1 MFGYI
6 DMNMT
11 MFHGLAMFIFWI
23 IIFFLIFSF
32 FNKEEKNE
40 NSALDILKKRFS
52 KGEITKEQYE
62 EMKKLLIKES

>member
-1 MFGYI
+1 MFGYM